1 MEKNLNVYQR
11 VTKIRE
17 AVNYIRKDK
26 KVESYMAVTH
36 DAVTALTREHFIANG
51 VVIIPVCVVQSSVK
65 DTGTMTSKG
74 TPFIRFEARYRFE
87 VVNMDEPTDKFCIE
101 IEAHALDHGDKA
113 PGKAL
118 SYAKKY
124 AVMKLLEIESG
135 EEEEER
141 PEQKAKP
148 EPAAHKSVA
157 REMWDGLTNARK
169 SVLTDISTLI
179 IDYLKDGEDQRA
191 FEYYTEQKEKL
202 DADEQVALWSR
213 LDSEQRATIKR
224 MGEAHKKSE
233 EARRSKGLKAAT

>member
-1 MEKNLNVYQR
+1 MNIYQR
-11 VTKIRE
+11 VQKVRE
-17 AVNYIRKDK
+17 AVAYIRKEK

-36 DAVTALTREHFIANG
+36 DAVTALTRDHFIAHG
-51 VVIIPVCVVQSSVK
+51 VVIVPAAVVQSAVK
-65 DTGTMTSKG
+65 DTGSVTSRG

-87 VVNMDEPTDKFCIE
+87 VVNAEDPADKFSIE

-124 AVMKLLEIESG
+124 AVLKLLEIESG

-141 PEQKAKP
+141 QEQHKP
-148 EPAAHKSVA
+148 KPAEGGKSVA
-157 REMWDGLTNARK
+157 REVWDTMTNAQK
-169 SVLTDISTLI
+169 SKLTDISTLI
-179 IDYLKDGEDQRA
+179 IDYLNEGQDQRA

-202 DADEQVALWSR
+202 DTDEQVALWSR

-224 MGEAHKKSE
+224 LGEAHKKSE
-233 EARRSKGLKAAT
+233 EARRGALKAAK

>member
-1 MEKNLNVYQR
+1 MEKTLNIYQR

-17 AVNYIRKDK
+17 AVEYIRKDK

-51 VVIIPVCVVQSSVK
+51 VVIVPSCIVQSAVK
-65 DTGTMTSKG
+65 DTGTMTGKG

-87 VVNMDEPTDKFCIE
+87 VVNMDDPADKFCIE

-141 PEQKAKP
+141 PEQKPKP
-148 EPAAHKSVA
+148 AEAHKSVA
-157 REMWDGLTNARK
+157 REVWDGMTNEVK
-169 SVLTDISTLI
+169 KKLTDISVLI
-179 IDYLKDGEDQRA
+179 VDYLNEGEDQRA

-202 DADEQVALWSR
+202 DTDEQVALWSR
-213 LDSEQRATIKR
+213 LNSEQRATIKR
-224 MGEAHKKSE
+224 LGEAHKKSE
-233 EARRSKGLKAAT
+233 EARRGKGLKAAS